1 MGAAAASLIAP
12 PPEDGAADA
21 PSPLATSASLGWIG
35 IARLGLVMMSI
46 GAILVLKNSTI
57 NRVMVVE
64 LALPAVIPGL
74 LGALYHVSQVLRPKW
89 GHSSDAGRRVTPWI
103 IGGMFVLA
111 IGGFGATV
119 ATTVIPHYFWPGMI
133 LATVSF
139 ALVGIGTGAA
149 GTCLLV
155 LLAKR
160 TAPQRRGPAA
170 TIVWL
175 MMIAGLAITGTIMG
189 RNLEPYSPVLLVEI
203 AGILAVL
210 AVVVTTLAVWGIE
223 GDTWRTAAN
232 APAADKP
239 PFRQALAEV
248 WADQDA
254 RRLTFFVF
262 AAMLGFFS
270 EELVIDPFSA
280 FVFGY
285 TPGQSTK
292 LSGSLQAGVFTGMLI
307 LAIAS
312 GTRLRDRLPLT
323 MLMRWG
329 CLASAA
335 AMGALV
341 ACGLIGPPM
350 PLAQIV
356 FALGVANGVF
366 SIAAIAWMM
375 TLAGRGRPG
384 SEGVRMGIWGAAQA
398 LAAGLGG
405 LAGAAATDVARWL
418 LTSPGQAYAAVFVL
432 QACVFLL
439 AAWLAPQA
447 SRTLQ
452 DDRHDTAPQDTAP
465 IGPSRL
471 QPAE

>member
-1 MGAAAASLIAP
+1 MIQDRTAAATLTP
-12 PPEDGAADA
+12 P
-21 PSPLATSASLGWIG
+21 LGWGG
-35 IARLGLVMMSI
+35 IARLGLVMMSL

-74 LGALYHVSQVLRPKW
+74 LAALYHIAQVLRPKW
-89 GHSSDAGRRVTPWI
+89 GHSSDTGRRVTPWI
-103 IGGMFVLA
+103 IGGMAVLA
-111 IGGFGATV
+111 LGGFGATV
-119 ATTVIPHYFWPGMI
+119 ATTVIPHQFWPGMI

-139 ALVGIGTGAA
+139 ALVGMGTGAA

-160 TAPQRRGPAA
+160 TAPERRGPAA

-175 MMIAGLAITGTIMG
+175 MMIAGLAITGTIIG
-189 RNLEPYSPVLLVEI
+189 RNLEPYSPARLVEV
-203 AGILAVL
+203 AAVVSVL
-210 AVVVTTLAVWGIE
+210 AVAVTTLAVWGIE
-223 GDTWRTAAN
+223 GESWRAA
-232 APAADKP
+232 AAASDHQKM

-248 WADQDA
+248 WADRDA

-262 AAMLGFFS
+262 VAMLGFFS

-292 LSGSLQAGVFTGMLI
+292 LSGALQAGVFTGMLA

-312 GTRLRDRLPLT
+312 GTRLREHLPLT
-323 MLMRWG
+323 LLMRGG
-329 CLASAA
+329 CIGSAV
-335 AMGALV
+335 AMLALV

-356 FALGVANGVF
+356 FLLGIANGVF

-375 TLAGRGRPG
+375 TVAGRGRPG
-384 SEGVRMGIWGAAQA
+384 SEGVRMGVWGAAQA
-398 LAAGLGG
+398 MAAGVGG
-405 LAGAAATDVARWL
+405 FAGAALSDVTRWL
-418 LTSPGQAYAAVFVL
+418 FTAPGTAYAAVFLV
-432 QACVFLL
+432 QALVFVV
-439 AAWLAPQA
+439 AAWLSPQA
-447 SRTLQ
+447 SRYGQ
-452 DDRHDTAPQDTAP
+452 TATERAASGG
-465 IGPSRL
+465 GPRL